1 VGTISDL
8 SPKEIRALERLARQA
23 GVKPV
28 TILKRALAEYLGDR
42 ADYQAGMRALAAT
55 RGRRLVTLEE
65 YEAKRGLS
73 RQAHARRRKT
83 A

>member
-8 SPKEIRALERLARQA
+8 SPKEIRALERLAKQA

-28 TILKRALAEYLGDR
+28 TILKRALADYLGDR
-42 ADYQAGMRALAAT
+42 ADYQAGMRALAAA
-55 RGRRLVTLEE
+55 RGKRLVTLEE

-73 RQAHARRRKT
+73 RQAHTRRRK
-83 A
+83 AA